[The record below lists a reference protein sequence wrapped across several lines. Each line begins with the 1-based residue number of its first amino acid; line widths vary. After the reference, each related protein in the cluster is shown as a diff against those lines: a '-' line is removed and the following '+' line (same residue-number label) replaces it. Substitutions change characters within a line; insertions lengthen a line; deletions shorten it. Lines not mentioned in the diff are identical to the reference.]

1 MFFYKKIYLLACSI
15 TILFKNIG
23 NLNCKLANTTPF
35 LLTFRSNND
44 KNMCILLSYLRD
56 ARCLATQLK
65 AEFLYR
71 IV

>member
-23 NLNCKLANTTPF
+23 NLNCELANITPF
-35 LLTFRSNND
+35 LLTSRNNNN
-44 KNMCILLSYLRD
+44 KNMCILSSYLRD
-56 ARCLATQLK
+56 ARYLATQPK
-65 AEFLYR
+65 AGFLPR